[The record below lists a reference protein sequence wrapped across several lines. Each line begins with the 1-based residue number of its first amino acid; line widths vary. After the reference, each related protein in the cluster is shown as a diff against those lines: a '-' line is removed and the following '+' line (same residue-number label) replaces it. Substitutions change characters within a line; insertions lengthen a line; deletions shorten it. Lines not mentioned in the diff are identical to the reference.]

1 MKTIKGKIGFILA
14 ISIISLSIIIIFSVY
29 VFHKQNQLTKE
40 IQDID
45 VILTDSKSIE
55 VDMLKTRFEQEQY
68 LRSPSEGQ
76 AEILINSIEKVR
88 TNAESF
94 AETYEQYEEVSTL
107 FLSIAENARIYK
119 GEIDIVANLYN
130 RIGYNNSEGERKYL
144 LDQYE
149 NLYTLIENSDSP
161 ELMNMLL
168 QLRLYENI
176 YINQRDDAALDQFN
190 DIYWT
195 FKDSIGM
202 QGLNEEAAAELD
214 SAVVDYRMAMVDL
227 KNSLNQTTK
236 NQNQFST
243 IAQKVQD
250 EIYEV
255 NLAVEGIKIEKMEEQ
270 EETGAIISALLITIG
285 AIVLLLLVI
294 TGLFLMRNILK
305 SIRTLKQGAERMGN
319 GDLSYRVEITGK
331 DEMAE
336 LAQTFNQMANKMEQ
350 SLLKVWN
357 ASKILGDSS
366 SNLTEISQNS
376 SLQTNEISAAI
387 NQVAVGAQEQASQI
401 EESTNLIEQV
411 EDAIEKTEGASLD
424 ILNALNNAEN
434 DSKLGIEKIKDLE
447 ETSDSFIRLAR
458 HLSNEVKEATEQSKK
473 INTIVST
480 IQEIADNTNL
490 LALNAAIESARAGE
504 NGRGFAV
511 VADEVRKLAERSKT
525 EAEEIFNLIKQ
536 MMNQMNSLSEEAE
549 KFDVYQKEQMKSVDD
564 TKNTFS
570 NISKQV
576 YDINDRMEGVIS
588 SVRDISSAKD
598 TLKQKIHEISVISE
612 ESVAT
617 AEEVAASS
625 EHQTESM
632 EQLNGAAQNLHALSQ
647 ELQAEVNGFHLNE
660 DNLKEVTESEDET
673 EEILDE
679 DSDEEMVVDDHNEE
693 KEQSEQDLEDDNDN
707 HDEEKEFDEKEN
719 K

>member
-88 TNAESF
+88 TNAEAF